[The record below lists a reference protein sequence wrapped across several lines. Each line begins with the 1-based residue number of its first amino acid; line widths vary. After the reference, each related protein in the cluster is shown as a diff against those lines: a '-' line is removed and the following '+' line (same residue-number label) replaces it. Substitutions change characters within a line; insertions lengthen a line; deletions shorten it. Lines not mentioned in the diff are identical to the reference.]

1 MSTRD
6 NRTAL
11 QARFAGLGIAAFASF
26 ALLTATP
33 VAALAEEAQVEPPTE
48 EAVVE
53 AAEAEAEA
61 QGDPITEPA
70 QGAAEEA
77 VASDQATQDETVA
90 PVAPAA
96 EPAVADAG
104 EVPAGEPEAAPT
116 DEATSEEATEETDES
131 AEAAPATTDAVQAAP
146 EAAAPANVAAQ
157 ASAEP
162 AAESLPRKAEGDEEQ
177 EQEEPEKTVYQKGV
191 TKVDGVLRYFSKKTT
206 DASAYVKSGEYFD
219 KDGKALYTIEKGV
232 AKKVSTGHYVDKAE
246 GVLYNIKDGKATK
259 ISMAGRNYYKCA
271 DGAIFFSPSKSSGA
285 LATGK
290 KGWKTS
296 SGYGSGKK
304 RYYFHAEKG
313 FIYTQYGYSEAGSY
327 GVLTHK
333 NGYAYTGNII
343 KGNKV
348 FLILDDGKMLNLT
361 SAQKKTYKYTTTG
374 FRWAKKF
381 GDKIN
386 RVTEN
391 TKELYFLHEYT
402 GSDSDLYKGAYYV
415 RFKKNKGFWEKAGDG
430 LLYKN
435 YKGKKATYKG
445 PHYNQFYG
453 AILRAV
459 TDRGHNIDIVN
470 AKMPVIHNKQVY
482 LADSNGQLKKQSTK
496 RSDWDSKVQ
505 QAYNVVRKLNSST
518 NYAITVSKT
527 THTVYLWYSADKRNN
542 WQPMFA
548 CRCSTGS
555 ETYYDTPEGRVQPLW
570 TPPGQAQTYDHRKY
584 FAGCTYYATGYKKS
598 PDNGWHL
605 HSTIYNLSTGKRVDS
620 RLGKN
625 ISNGCIRCN
634 INYARYVYMY
644 LPLRT
649 RTFVY

>member
-1 MSTRD
+1 MSTCT

-33 VAALAEEAQVEPPTE
+33 VAALAEEAQVEPAE
-48 EAVVE
+48 ETVVA
-53 AAEAEAEA
+53 AAEAET
-61 QGDPITEPA
+61 QGDLVPEPV
-70 QGAAEEA
+70 QEEVEVT
-77 VASDQATQDETVA
+77 VASDQVAQDEA
-90 PVAPAA
+90 AAPAEPVA
-96 EPAVADAG
+96 EPAVADAS
-104 EVPAGEPEAAPT
+104 EAPAAEPEATPSDEPTT
-116 DEATSEEATEETDES
+116 DEAVAETDGS
-131 AEAAPATTDAVQAAP
+131 AEATPDTTVVEQPAAP
-146 EAAAPANVAAQ
+146 EAVAPASAAAQ
-157 ASAEP
+157 ASVEP
-162 AAESLPRKAEGDEEQ
+162 TAESLPRKAEGDEEQ

-219 KDGKALYTIEKGV
+219 KDGNALYTIEKGV
-232 AKKVSTGHYVDKAE
+232 AKKVSTGHYVDKGD

-259 ISMAGRNYYKCA
+259 VSMAGRNYYKCA

-296 SGYGSGKK
+296 SSYGSGKK

-361 SAQKKTYKYTTTG
+361 SAQKKTYKYTTAG

-402 GSDSDLYKGAYYV
+402 SSGLYKGAYYV

-430 LLYKN
+430 LLFKN

-527 THTVYLWYSADKRNN
+527 THTVYLWYSADKRSN